1 MNAVRCVAVP
11 MDFCA
16 SMTPRVAAIEG
27 ARQKSYVRK
36 SAQGS
41 GAPMSS
47 PWMSLSVADPTY
59 DAMPSEWAST
69 QWTASLRVTVP
80 VGNPSWVGIGSVT
93 GEQN

>member
-1 MNAVRCVAVP
+1 
-11 MDFCA
+11 
-16 SMTPRVAAIEG
+16 
-27 ARQKSYVRK
+27 
-36 SAQGS
+36 
-41 GAPMSS
+41 MSS